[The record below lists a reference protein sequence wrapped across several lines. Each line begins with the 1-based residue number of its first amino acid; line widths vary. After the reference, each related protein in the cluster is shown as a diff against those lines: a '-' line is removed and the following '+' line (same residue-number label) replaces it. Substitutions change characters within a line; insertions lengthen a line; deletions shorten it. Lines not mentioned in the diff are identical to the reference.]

1 MNASKFL
8 RIGTVG
14 KAFGIRGAFF
24 VAGRDEPLEGAAY
37 KKLLIGE
44 DPNAARL
51 ISVSKLSWQQG
62 RAVVSSPAIEDRNAA
77 EALTGLPIWIDA
89 ATLHVDDAEEY
100 LWSDVV
106 GRQVISSDGDVLGQ
120 VMTIRNYGASDV
132 LEIQRPSDFAVAS
145 IPMVATWVDMGFKRG
160 ETTLHLVVPSDHLA
174 ELWEQR
180 RSKTRTKEQQ
190 G

>member
-1 MNASKFL
+1 VTVSKFL

-24 VAGRDEPLEGAAY
+24 VSGRDEPLEGVAY

-44 DPNAARL
+44 KPDTARV
-51 ISVSKLSWQQG
+51 IEVARLSWQQE
-62 RAVVSSPAIEDRNAA
+62 RPVVTSAQIESRTEA

-89 ATLHVDDAEEY
+89 SLLEVDDEAEY
-100 LWSDVV
+100 LWSDLV
-106 GRQVISSDGDVLGQ
+106 GRQVVGSDGEELGQ
-120 VMTIRNYGASDV
+120 ILAVRNYGASDV
-132 LEIQRPSDFAVAS
+132 IEIQRSSDFAVAS
-145 IPMVATWVDMGFKRG
+145 IPMVPAWVNMGFRRG
-160 ETTLHLVVPSDHLA
+160 EGTLHLVVPGSHLA

-180 RSKTRTKEQQ
+180 RGKSRSSEQQ